1 MKTKRAEEET
11 QYLIEMEAK
20 RKNLLNLKQT
30 VDHNKEMFQAKV
42 NKKKFTEAK
51 NKQTLIEQKNE
62 ILQRGENPNFF
73 IPRKLK
79 MEQVEKEKKRF
90 KEDQD
95 KNTQE
100 IVKKILKE
108 NENIEKKKK
117 LYPNL
122 FNINLKPLNKRNVN
136 YFFQYLQYSY
146 LNLSFLITSWKKMN

>member
-136 YFFQYLQYSY
+136 YFFQYL
-146 LNLSFLITSWKKMN
+146 